1 MSERWRGVLAAL
13 LNPDLRSVLGES
25 MGTERLSDARRRR
38 AVERLAELGLVRE
51 NASGALEFDD
61 AAVRALLAES
71 PPAKPSGPQ
80 RFLTADGRID
90 RYPAQ
95 QGDRDELLRWIA
107 DRAFRAG
114 EVLTEK
120 QTNERLEPFTGDVA
134 VLRRYLVDAA
144 LLERTRSG
152 SEYAR
157 VDAAAP

>member
-13 LNPDLRSVLGES
+13 TNPDLRAVLTES
-25 MGTERLSDARRRR
+25 MTAAPLTDARRGR
-38 AVERLAELGLVRE
+38 AIARLVELGLVHE
-51 NASGALEFDD
+51 SASGVVEFDET
-61 AAVRALLAES
+61 AVRRILAES

-120 QTNERLEPFTGDVA
+120 QTNERLAPFTGDVA

>member
-13 LNPDLRSVLGES
+13 LNPDLRAVLAES
-25 MGTERLSDARRRR
+25 MGTTPLTDARRRR
-38 AVERLAELGLVRE
+38 AVARLVELGLVR
-51 NASGALEFDD
+51 ADVAGTLEFDD
-61 AAVRALLAES
+61 AGVRGILSES
-71 PPAKPSGPQ
+71 PPVKPSGPQ

-95 QGDRDELLRWIA
+95 QSDRDELLRWIA
-107 DRAFRAG
+107 DRAFRRG

-120 QTNERLEPFTGDVA
+120 QANERLAPFTTDVA
-134 VLRRYLVDAA
+134 ALRRYLVDAG

-157 VDAAAP
+157 VDPGPR